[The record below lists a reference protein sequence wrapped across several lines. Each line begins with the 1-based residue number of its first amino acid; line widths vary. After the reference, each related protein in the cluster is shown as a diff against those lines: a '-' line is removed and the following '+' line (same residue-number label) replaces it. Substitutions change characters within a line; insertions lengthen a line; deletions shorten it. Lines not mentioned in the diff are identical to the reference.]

1 MARSARAVRSS
12 AIKDFVQKK
21 FASRGFLV
29 VLCSAFALLL
39 PFVLSHTHGGSLR
52 AIFNPTPDQPAAIP
66 TEVSTTDSVAT
77 SNTQGATSTP
87 RSVNGTDPATAPA
100 ATAAGATSPTAKAG
114 SNASGRPPSSV
125 APTEP
130 PTGTPA
136 PNTTSSTPAAG

>member
-1 MARSARAVRSS
+1 MARSARAVTGS

-29 VLCSAFALLL
+29 VLCSAFALVL
-39 PFVLSHTHGGSLR
+39 PFVLSQTHGGSLR

-66 TEVSTTDSVAT
+66 TEVSTSDSVAT

-100 ATAAGATSPTAKAG
+100 ATAAGATARAG

-136 PNTTSSTPAAG
+136 PNTTSPTPAAG